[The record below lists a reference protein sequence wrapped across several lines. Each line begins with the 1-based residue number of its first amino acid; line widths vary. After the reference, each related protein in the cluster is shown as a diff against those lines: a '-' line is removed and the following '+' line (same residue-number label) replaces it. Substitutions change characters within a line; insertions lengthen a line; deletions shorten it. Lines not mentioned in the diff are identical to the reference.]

1 VCECVGVNAIV
12 HTRTHVKAG
21 VPLSDTDIL
30 LGCVCVF
37 VSVFVCVCVCVSV
50 SVSVCGCQFESE
62 YSGLVPWSYAIWDG
76 HN

>member
-21 VPLSDTDIL
+21 VPLSDTDIF

-37 VSVFVCVCVCVSV
+37 VSVFVCVCVCVCECECV
-50 SVSVCGCQFESE
+50 SVWVSV
-62 YSGLVPWSYAIWDG
+62 
-76 HN
+76 